1 MSTDRRTIV
10 ILVAAGIGVLW
21 ISDLSRGTWLR
32 LAVLIP
38 AVILHEVSHGVVALA
53 FGDDT
58 AKRAGRLTLNPIAHV
73 DPVGSVAMPLLLA
86 VAGAPI
92 FGWAKPVPVNPRQLR
107 NPRQQSLLVSLAG
120 PATNVVLAVAAA
132 LVLRQATKLT
142 VPIELVLWFGY
153 INVVLAT
160 FNLIPI
166 PPLDG
171 SAIIERFLPARW
183 WPGWLRLRQYSFFL
197 LFLLIFLLPGH
208 YLERLFNFSLDH
220 WERLWVH
227 TSPT

>member
-1 MSTDRRTIV
+1 MNTDRRTIV
-10 ILVAAGIGVLW
+10 VLVGLGIGVLYLAH
-21 ISDLSRGTWLR
+21 LSEDTWMQ

-38 AVILHEVSHGVVALA
+38 AVCLHEVSHGVVALA
-53 FGDDT
+53 FGDET
-58 AKRAGRLTLNPIAHV
+58 AKRAGRLTLNPVAHV

-86 VAGAPI
+86 LAHLPP

-120 PATNVVLAVAAA
+120 PATNIVLAVATA
-132 LVLRQATKLT
+132 LVLRATTGVGFPRRL
-142 VPIELVLWFGY
+142 IFAFGS

-160 FNLIPI
+160 FNLIPF

-171 SAIIERFLPARW
+171 SAVIERMLPARW

-197 LFLLIFLLPGH
+197 LFLVIFLLPGNF
-208 YLERLFNFSLDH
+208 LEHLFNYTLH
-220 WERLWVH
+220 LWRNLWV
-227 TSPT
+227 PTPSI

>member
-21 ISDLSRGTWLR
+21 ISHLSEDTWLR
-32 LAVLIP
+32 LGALVP
-38 AVILHEVSHGVVALA
+38 AVILHEVSHGVVALG

-58 AKRAGRLTLNPIAHV
+58 AKRAGRLTLNPIAHI
-73 DPVGSVAMPLLLA
+73 DPMGSVAMPLLLA
-86 VAGAPI
+86 LAHLPP

-120 PATNVVLAVAAA
+120 PATNIALAVAMAM
-132 LVLRQATKLT
+132 VLRVTTGVSLSRRA
-142 VPIELVLWFGY
+142 IYAFGY

-160 FNLIPI
+160 FNLIPF

-171 SAIIERFLPARW
+171 SAIIERFLPSQW

-197 LFLLIFLLPGH
+197 LFLLIFLLPGNF
-208 YLERLFNFSLDH
+208 LGRLFNFSLDL
-220 WERLWVH
+220 WERLWL
-227 TSPT
+227 PTPLT